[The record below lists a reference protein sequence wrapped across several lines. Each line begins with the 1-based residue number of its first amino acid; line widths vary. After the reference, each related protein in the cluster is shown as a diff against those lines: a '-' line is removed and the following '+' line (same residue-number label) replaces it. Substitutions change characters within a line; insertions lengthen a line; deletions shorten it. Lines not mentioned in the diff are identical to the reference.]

1 LIVLWKIV
9 KERRRAD
16 AFTGEGARLAGGRWN
31 ERGTPVVYASESLS
45 LSALETLVH
54 VQKAHMHIAY
64 ISFRIEVPDGVRVE
78 EFPRTRLP
86 ANWRKEPP
94 PKETM
99 GIGTRWAKD
108 RSTVVLK
115 VPSVI
120 IPQEH
125 NYVLNPLHPDFRKI
139 VKSETGPFGFDP
151 RMWK

>member
-1 LIVLWKIV
+1 MIVLWKIC

-31 ERGTPVVYASESLS
+31 ERGTPVVYVSESLS

-54 VQKAHMHIAY
+54 LQKTHMHIAF
-64 ISFRIEVPDGVRVE
+64 ISLRIEVPDGVRVE
-78 EFPRTRLP
+78 EFPRNGLP

-99 GIGTRWAKD
+99 GIGTRWAKG
-108 RSTVVLK
+108 RSTAVLK

-125 NYVLNPLHPDFRKI
+125 NYVLNPLHPDFRRI
-139 VKSETGPFGFDP
+139 GKSEAGPFGFDP

>member
-1 LIVLWKIV
+1 LIVLWKIC

-54 VQKAHMHIAY
+54 VQKAHRHLAY
-64 ISFRIEVPDGVRVE
+64 VSLRIEVPDEVRIE
-78 EFPRTRLP
+78 DFPRKRLP

-99 GIGTRWAKD
+99 GIGTRWAEGL
-108 RSTVVLK
+108 STAVLK
-115 VPSVI
+115 VPSAI

-139 VKSETGPFGFDP
+139 GNFETGPFSFDP

>member
-1 LIVLWKIV
+1 LIVLWKIC
-9 KERRRAD
+9 KERHRAD

-31 ERGTPVVYASESLS
+31 ERGTPVVYASESLA

-54 VQKAHMHIAY
+54 IQKTHRHIAFV
-64 ISFRIEVPDGVRVE
+64 SFRIEVPGRVRIE
-78 EFPRTRLP
+78 EFPRNKLP

-99 GIGTRWAKD
+99 RIGTRWAEG
-108 RSTVVLK
+108 RSTAVLK

-120 IPQEH
+120 IPQEY
-125 NYVLNPLHPDFRKI
+125 NYVLNPLHPEFRRIGK
-139 VKSETGPFGFDP
+139 VEFGPFSFDP

>member
-1 LIVLWKIV
+1 LTVLWKIC

-31 ERGTPVVYASESLS
+31 ERGTSVVYASESLA
-45 LSALETLVH
+45 LSALEMLVH
-54 VQKAHMHIAY
+54 VQKAHMHLAFT
-64 ISFRIEVPDGVRVE
+64 SFRIEMPDEVRVE
-78 EFPRTRLP
+78 EFPRNRLP
-86 ANWRKEPP
+86 TNWRKEPP

-99 GIGTRWAKD
+99 GIGTRWAKE
-108 RSTVVLK
+108 RSTAVLK

-120 IPQEH
+120 IPQEQ

-139 VKSETGPFGFDP
+139 GKVEAGPFSFDP

>member
-1 LIVLWKIV
+1 LIVLWKIC

-31 ERGTPVVYASESLS
+31 ERGTPVVYASESLA

-54 VQKAHMHIAY
+54 IQKAHMHLAY
-64 ISFRIEVPDGVRVE
+64 ISFQFKVPDEVRVNE
-78 EFPRTRLP
+78 LARNRLP
-86 ANWRKEPP
+86 SSWRKEPP

-99 GIGTRWAKD
+99 GIGTRWAEG
-108 RSTVVLK
+108 RSTAVLR

-120 IPQEH
+120 IPQEY

-139 VKSETGPFGFDP
+139 GKSETGQFSFDP